1 MGRKM
6 EPIRSID
13 QVHDIEVTLSRMD
26 TERGRRMFLLWE
38 TGIELGL
45 RIGDLV
51 TLRVG
56 DLRGQKTY
64 TFTPQ
69 KTKHTKKNPQPVT
82 ITLSPKLKKV
92 IEART
97 VGMMDQA
104 WLFISRK
111 KTPGGNPK
119 HISRQTALNDIKEI
133 GRICKVGIPI
143 GCHTMRK
150 TFGYQYYKK
159 QRDVAKL
166 QKWFDHSTPE
176 ITLIYIGIAE
186 DELREMTDNSPFA
199 DLTDVVL

>member
-6 EPIRSID
+6 EPIRNID

-69 KTKHTKKNPQPVT
+69 KT
-82 ITLSPKLKKV
+82 
-92 IEART
+92 
-97 VGMMDQA
+97 
-104 WLFISRK
+104 
-111 KTPGGNPK
+111 
-119 HISRQTALNDIKEI
+119 
-133 GRICKVGIPI
+133 
-143 GCHTMRK
+143 
-150 TFGYQYYKK
+150 
-159 QRDVAKL
+159 
-166 QKWFDHSTPE
+166 
-176 ITLIYIGIAE
+176 
-186 DELREMTDNSPFA
+186 
-199 DLTDVVL
+199 